1 MKTASELSCSD
12 CKISKATP
20 VLVAIFLAEY
30 NINESDTF
38 ECSNCSNSDLW
49 TIPEMLWNVDGEYL
63 VTPCCHCEAVV
74 ALELNNY
81 DLDNYDL
88 DQHRE
93 DYENYVFAV
102 TGR

>member
-1 MKTASELSCSD
+1 MKTASDLSCSD

-20 VLVAIFLAEY
+20 VLVAVFLAEY
-30 NINESDTF
+30 NLNESDTF

-63 VTPCCHCEAVV
+63 VTPCCHCEAEA
-74 ALELNNY
+74 ALELNS
-81 DLDNYDL
+81 YDL